1 MPELTVKQIK
11 DRILLVENQYTFNDQ
26 PTMPVEDWFKQ
37 DQVYLRKLYKLLK
50 DKTTK
55 EKSQWNTH
63 HLLPTKTR

>member
-1 MPELTVKQIK
+1 MPELTIKKIK

-26 PTMPVEDWFKQ
+26 PTMPVEEWFKQ

-55 EKSQWNTH
+55 EKS
-63 HLLPTKTR
+63 